1 MAIAQK
7 IGSIVTWANINPD
20 LLLAAFLPALLF
32 ESAFSMEAHQ
42 IKKCMAQML
51 LLAGPGVLMSTFLLG
66 TALKLTS
73 PYDWNWETSL
83 LLGGLLSAT
92 DPVAVVAVLKELGTS
107 KKLSTIIEGES
118 LMNDGVALG
127 LAFAIISLL
136 WLGFTFNDTILE
148 MTLTLAVSYIAFYT
162 VQDALK
168 YSGFDPLRVCLIDG
182 TILSRLKRWIL
193 QGKSFPSTMSIGYG
207 LVEDPLG
214 LVYEQVILL
223 ATAATERLTD
233 GAENKSTR

>member
-1 MAIAQK
+1 MRI
-7 IGSIVTWANINPD
+7 WANINPD

-92 DPVAVVAVLKELGTS
+92 DPVAMVAVLKELGTS

-118 LMNDGVALG
+118 LMNDGVSVVVYQLFLQMVLGRSFNTGSILMFLSEVSLGAVALG

-168 YSGFDPLRVCLIDG
+168 YSG
-182 TILSRLKRWIL
+182 IL
-193 QGKSFPSTMSIGYG
+193 T
-207 LVEDPLG
+207 VTALG
-214 LVYEQVILL
+214 MFY
-223 ATAATERLTD
+223 AAFAKTTFKGDNRRSLHD
-233 GAENKSTR
+233 FWK